1 MSKTAK
7 LPPLEASLTEIATL
21 VEQMEQQELTLEQ
34 SLQHFERGVTLV
46 RHCQQLLATA
56 EQKVELLLQQNNQDT
71 LIPFTATDSTND
83 E

>member
-7 LPPLEASLTEIATL
+7 LPPLETSLTEIATL

-46 RHCQQLLATA
+46 RHCQQLLANA
-56 EQKVELLLQQNNQDT
+56 EQKVEILLQQNNQDT
-71 LIPFTATDSTND
+71 LLPFNTPDANPD